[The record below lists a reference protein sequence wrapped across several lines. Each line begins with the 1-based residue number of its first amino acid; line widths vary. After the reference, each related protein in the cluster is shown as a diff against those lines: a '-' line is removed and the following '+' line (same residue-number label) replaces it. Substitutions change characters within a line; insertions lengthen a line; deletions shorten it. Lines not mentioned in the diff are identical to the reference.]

1 MSQAKTLTDNELNRL
16 LQYLKK
22 TRHVKRNRMMVLMT
36 YWSGLRVG
44 EVAALRVD
52 SVLNPDNKVKSE
64 IHLSSEQTKGKQAR
78 VVFLPE
84 KLQVELS
91 FYLSEYDFKDRA
103 EPLFKSQHGTRVN
116 SKNMTADTLT
126 QVFKRFYRE
135 AGLENGSSHSGRRT
149 FITNLANRGVSA
161 RVLQELA
168 GHKHLSTTQRYI
180 DVNDEIIRSAV
191 ELI

>member
-22 TRHVKRNRMMVLMT
+22 TRHAKRNRMMVLMT
-36 YWSGLRVG
+36 YWAGLRVG

-52 SVLNPDNKVKSE
+52 SVLNPDEKIKSE
-64 IHLSSEQTKGKQAR
+64 IHLNSHQTKGKQAR

-84 KLQVELS
+84 KLQVELTS
-91 FYLSEYDFKDRA
+91 YLSDYDFRDRT
-103 EPLFKSQHGTRVN
+103 EPLFKSQQSTRV
-116 SKNMTADTLT
+116 SPKNMTADTLT